1 MFNLAFTSLPIILM
15 GVLDQDVDDKV
26 SLAVPSLYKRG
37 IERKEWT
44 QPKFWMYVADGLY
57 QSILVFWSGYLL
69 FAPANSVT
77 HNGLGVGDISRMGV
91 YVAGS
96 AVMVVNLYVLFNTYR
111 WDWLTLLI
119 QAISS
124 LLFFFWTGVYTSST
138 ASDTFYKGGEEVYG
152 QLTFW
157 VLLLVTIIICLTPRY
172 LAKGA
177 QKVFFPRDVDIVR
190 EEVQKGKFDY
200 LKDSDD
206 LFPANPYKAEQ
217 IDSSTSSDDMQNGHG
232 RRQRADSEA
241 AIIGAPASRQPSH
254 AHGPSTD
261 TSAAQTAQTAETIHQ
276 PPAMAENRL
285 STDALRHSI
294 TATSDARLSMSPRP
308 SLERTRTSFERA
320 RRSMDRMR
328 PSFEASDHFTSA
340 AMLTRMASA
349 GSMGGGQPKYNPT
362 RGRGNT
368 IGEAEEG
375 GSPSRGR

>member
-1 MFNLAFTSLPIILM
+1 MYNLAFTSLPIILM

-26 SLAVPSLYKRG
+26 SLAVPALYKRG

-44 QPKFWMYVADGLY
+44 QPKFWMYMFDGLY

-69 FAPANSVT
+69 FSPANTVT

-96 AVMVVNLYVLFNTYR
+96 AVIVVNLYVLFNTYR
-111 WDWLTLLI
+111 WDWLTILI

-124 LLFFFWTGVYTSST
+124 LFFFFWTGVYTSST

-152 QLTFW
+152 QLSFW
-157 VLLLVTIIICLTPRY
+157 VLLAVTIIICLLPRY
-172 LAKGA
+172 TVKGA
-177 QKVFFPRDVDIVR
+177 QKVFFPRDVDIIR
-190 EEVQKGKFDY
+190 EQVQLGKFDY

-206 LFPANPYKAEQ
+206 LFPPNPKHVHQ
-217 IDSSTSSDDMQNGHG
+217 FDSSSSSGTQNG
-232 RRQRADSEA
+232 RRRADSEA
-241 AIIGAPASRQPSH
+241 AIMGAPSRQPSH
-254 AHGPSTD
+254 THGLSAD
-261 TSAAQTAQTAETIHQ
+261 TSAAQTAQTAEAAQ
-276 PPAMAENRL
+276 PAMAENRL

-294 TATSDARLSMSPRP
+294 TATSDARMSMSPRP

-349 GSMGGGQPKYNPT
+349 GSVGGGSQLKYHPT

-375 GSPSRGR
+375 SPSKS